1 MSTTQGVLVLVGP
14 NARET
19 LAACTDADVSNDAF
33 KFLTAQEITVAGVD
47 LIALRVGFTG
57 ARGWE
62 LHMPVDQ
69 MGAVYDALCE
79 AGAQFDIRDFG
90 NHALNSLRIE
100 KMYLTRF
107 ELTHDIGPEQANV
120 GFFVKED
127 KGDFIGKDALNAAPT
142 GNAWKLVYMEV
153 DADSAEGGA
162 GSGADC
168 LGGEGVFAS
177 TAEDAAAIG
186 VTTSGGYG
194 YSVEKSLAF
203 AYVDEANAAPGT
215 ELGIL
220 ILNEMRSAV
229 VLDGPVFDPENK
241 ELRG

>member
-1 MSTTQGVLVLVGP
+1 MCI
-14 NARET
+14 R
-19 LAACTDADVSNDAF
+19 D
-33 KFLTAQEITVAGVD
+33 
-47 LIALRVGFTG
+47 R
-57 ARGWE
+57 
-62 LHMPVDQ
+62 
-69 MGAVYDALCE
+69 MGAVYDALVE

-90 NHALNSLRIE
+90 NYALNSLRIE

-127 KGDFIGKDALNAAPT
+127 KSDFIGKDALNAAPT

-153 DADSAEGGA
+153 DAD
-162 GSGADC
+162 GADC

-177 TAEDAAAIG
+177 TADDAEAIG
-186 VTTSGGYG
+186 LTTSGGYG

-203 AYVDEANAAPGT
+203 AYVNEENAAPGT
-215 ELGIL
+215 ELGVL
-220 ILNEMRSAV
+220 ILNDMRKCV
-229 VLDGPVFDPENK
+229 VLSEAAYDPQNL